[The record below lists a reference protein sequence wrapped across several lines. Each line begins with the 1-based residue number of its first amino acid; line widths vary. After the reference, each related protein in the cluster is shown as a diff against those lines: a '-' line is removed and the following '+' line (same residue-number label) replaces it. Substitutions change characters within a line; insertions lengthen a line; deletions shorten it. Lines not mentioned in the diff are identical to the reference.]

1 MLSEKIKDLVYIMRA
16 SPYTTL
22 PASAD
27 IEMKVTVNFNN
38 YFYLHIAHIQNR
50 CKIFVC
56 VCSGRYEKMMRVW
69 AKFKR

>member
-1 MLSEKIKDLVYIMRA
+1 MRT

-27 IEMKVTVNFNN
+27 IEKKVAVNFNN

-50 CKIFVC
+50 CKIFVYIY
-56 VCSGRYEKMMRVW
+56 SGRYENI
-69 AKFKR
+69 